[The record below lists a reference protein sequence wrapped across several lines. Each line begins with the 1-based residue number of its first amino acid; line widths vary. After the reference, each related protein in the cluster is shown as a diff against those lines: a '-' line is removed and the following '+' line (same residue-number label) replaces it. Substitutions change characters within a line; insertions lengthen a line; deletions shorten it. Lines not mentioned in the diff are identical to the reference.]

1 MISKAVSD
9 SAVSKWLIMAMI
21 QAVLLILGC
30 ILDPLGIMMIT
41 IPVFLP
47 IISEFGFDPLWF
59 GVIFIINMGVA
70 FITPPFG
77 FNLFV
82 LRGMVPP
89 SVTMGDIMAGSV
101 PFVFLYLIGL
111 VICLVFPGL
120 ITWLPSIMI
129 GK

>member
-1 MISKAVSD
+1 MISRVVSD
-9 SAVSKWLIMAMI
+9 LALSKWVILIMI

-30 ILDPLGIMMIT
+30 VLDPLGIMMIT

-47 IISEFGFDPLWF
+47 IISSLGFDPLWF

-89 SVTMGDIMAGSV
+89 SVKMGDIIAGSV

-111 VICLVFPGL
+111 AICMVFPGL
-120 ITWLPSIMI
+120 ITWLPSLMI
-129 GK
+129 SK